1 MRDLVVGFVIISL
14 GNKMELFEVTS
25 DDNVFT
31 DVIEK
36 IQDALF
42 MIHLFWIGDIMVSV
56 NYEL

>member
-42 MIHLFWIGDIMVSV
+42 MIHLF
-56 NYEL
+56 